1 MLGRIPATTWL
12 RQLRSATDPGT
23 VLVCFPPGGGSIGAF
38 RELAREFDSGTAV
51 FAVQYPGRQDRLDD
65 LPLPG
70 LAATAERVTADLL
83 TWPPVRF
90 ALFGH
95 SMGATIAYETARLL
109 EARGRT
115 VTTLFASGRIAPDAP
130 YDGDLHRG
138 TDAGLID
145 ELARLADDP
154 ASVEILRT
162 EPALAELVLPAVR
175 SDYQAVET
183 YVHRPGEP
191 LRCTISVLL
200 GEDDPTVTTEQAQRW
215 RAHTTGEFELT
226 TFPGGHFYL
235 DTRPAEVARLITARV
250 G

>member
-1 MLGRIPATTWL
+1 MVGRIPATEWL
-12 RQLRSATDPGT
+12 RQLRSAAEPGT

-65 LPLPG
+65 PPQPG
-70 LAATAERVTADLL
+70 LVATAERITADLL
-83 TWPPVRF
+83 TWPPVRL

-95 SMGATIAYETARLL
+95 SMGATIAFETARLL
-109 EARGRT
+109 AARGRE
-115 VTTLFASGRIAPDAP
+115 VTTLFASGRLAPDEPAT
-130 YDGDLHRG
+130 GSVHRG
-138 TDAGLID
+138 TDDDLID

-175 SDYQAVET
+175 SDYEAVET

-191 LRCTISVLL
+191 LRCTVSVLL
-200 GEDDPTVTTEQAQRW
+200 GEDDPTVTVEQAHRW

-235 DTRPAEVARLITARV
+235 DTRPAEVARLIATRLT
-250 G
+250 